1 MRRARWYCAVATVAL
16 WLLVDQLHLRATQ
29 TVTATTGGVN
39 GIVTD
44 STRAVVPGV
53 SVSLS
58 GPSLMTARTAVT
70 GADGA
75 YHFSAVPI
83 GDYTVAFELSGF
95 APVSHAGIR
104 VGLGFTATVNAE
116 LRPGSV
122 RDLVT
127 VSGAAPVVDVASTA
141 NSTHFDSKTL
151 ATLPGARDIFAIL
164 ANTPGVA
171 MARMDVGGNSG
182 LSLQDY
188 TAYGLRATGG
198 INRNEVEGIRVG
210 GANGP
215 ADNYLSDFAAFEEIA
230 VRAVGHSAAMPVPGT
245 LAQYVSK
252 SGGNSYHGAVYADFQ
267 NDALEAHNID
277 AEQIARGV
285 SGGRGLAARD
295 VNRLQSFRDFTAD
308 AGGFLKRDRLWWY
321 GAYRNSAVAQ
331 RYPWLLDTATN
342 LKAAVAT
349 GKGTYV
355 LAPAQK
361 IVGYLQRQMFKQ
373 STYIAVGANQ
383 PIQTDDALPRLVFP
397 VEVWKGEYSAAFT
410 DSLYLEVR
418 GGGYHSA
425 AQLSAKSQAPR
436 ILDVGA
442 NTVSGGALVL
452 ARLIDRPQVNGTL
465 SFVTSGWSGSHT
477 IRIGGEYMSDRVV
490 TPTYGFGNACNCVS
504 ILNNGAPVQV
514 QILQGAN
521 ISKNHLTTAGSFAD
535 DTWRPHPRLT
545 VSLGLRLDRYQ
556 PSLPDQEGPAGERFA
571 AIDPVLTF
579 NNWSPRAGV
588 SADLTG
594 DGKTVLKLH
603 YGKFW
608 AYPTPLFTTAIN
620 PNPAGWLR
628 TSLWSNDANANG
640 RWDEGEEGPLVSV
653 VGGSAAT
660 RLDPEIQNTHVNQ
673 ASAYLEREVARNI
686 GVRTGV
692 VLNAKRQPFA
702 TININRPLGAY
713 SAPIAITDPGPDGRP
728 GSADDGA
735 TLTAYNLGAGSLSAA
750 PINLT
755 TNLAHGDSDYYTWE
769 ITATKRQ
776 TSGWSLLA
784 SFTHTWSREPALAG
798 GNDFTPNAL
807 INATGTHDHFRTWQA
822 KVSGAL
828 HLPWDLLV
836 VPVVRHQS
844 GTPFA
849 RTFVQALNYGTATI
863 KVEPMASN
871 RTLNISIVDLRT
883 EKAIPIKQVRLMG
896 FVDVYNIFNT
906 NAPQTLTT
914 SSGGSWLRPTVITG
928 PRILRIGAR
937 AEW

>member
-1 MRRARWYCAVATVAL
+1 MWPVQSRSWAAA
-16 WLLVDQLHLRATQ
+16 Q
-29 TVTATTGGVN
+29 TVTATTGAVN
-39 GIVTD
+39 GVVTD
-44 STRAVVPGV
+44 STRAVVAGV

-58 GPSLMTARTAVT
+58 GPALITARTTVT

-75 YHFSAVPI
+75 YQFAAIPI
-83 GDYTVAFELSGF
+83 GDHIVTFELLGF
-95 APVSHAGIR
+95 ATVIHSGIH

-116 LRPGSV
+116 IRPGTIS
-122 RDLVT
+122 DLVT

-141 NSTHFDSKTL
+141 NTTHFDSQTL

-171 MARMDVGGNSG
+171 MAKMDVGGNSG

-188 TAYGLRATGG
+188 TAYGLRAAGG

-210 GANGP
+210 GANGA
-215 ADNYLSDFAAFEEIA
+215 ADNYISDFASFEEIA
-230 VRAVGHSAAMPVPGT
+230 VRAVGQSAAMPVPGT

-267 NDALEAHNID
+267 NDALEGHNID
-277 AEQIARGV
+277 ASQIARGV

-295 VNRLQSFRDFTAD
+295 VNRLQSFRDFNAD

-331 RYPWLLDTATN
+331 RYPWLLDTDTN
-342 LKAAVAT
+342 LETTVAS
-349 GKGTYV
+349 GKGTYL
-355 LAPAQK
+355 LAPARK
-361 IVGYLQRQMFKQ
+361 LVGYVQRQMFDQ
-373 STYIAVGANQ
+373 STYIAVGTNQ
-383 PIQTDDALPRLVFP
+383 PIQTDDALPRLDFP
-397 VEVWKGEYSAAFT
+397 VEVWKGEYTAAFT
-410 DSLYLEVR
+410 DTLYLEVR

-425 AQLSAKSQAPR
+425 GQLSAKSQAPR

-452 ARLIDRPQVNGTL
+452 DRLIDRPQVNGTL
-465 SFVTSGWSGSHT
+465 SFATSGWSGSHT

-490 TPTYGFGNACNCVS
+490 TPTYGFDNPCNCVS
-504 ILNNGAPVQV
+504 ILNNGTPVQV
-514 QILQGAN
+514 QVLQGAN
-521 ISKNHLTTAGSFAD
+521 VSKNNVTTAGGFVD

-545 VSLGLRLDRYQ
+545 VSLGLRFDRYQ
-556 PSLPDQEGPAGERFA
+556 PSLPDQEGPAGETFA
-571 AIDPVLTF
+571 AVDPVLTF
-579 NNWSPRAGV
+579 NNWSPRAGA

-603 YGKFW
+603 YGNFW
-608 AYPTPLFTTAIN
+608 VYPTPLFTTAIN

-628 TSLWSNDANANG
+628 TSLWATDANANG
-640 RWDEGEEGPLVSV
+640 RWDAGEEGPLVSV

-660 RLDPEIQNTHVNQ
+660 RLDPDIENTHVHQ
-673 ASAYLEREVARNI
+673 ASVYLEREVVRNV

-692 VLNAKRQPFA
+692 VLNAKRQPFG
-702 TININRPLGAY
+702 TVNINRPLGGY
-713 SAPIAITDPGPDGRP
+713 SVPIGIADPGPDGRP
-728 GSADDGA
+728 GSADDGG
-735 TLTAYNLGAGSLSAA
+735 TLTASNLGAGSLRLP

-755 TNLAHGDSDYYTWE
+755 TNLPHGDSDYYTWE
-769 ITATKRQ
+769 ITAARRQ

-784 SFTHTWSREPALAG
+784 SFTHTWSREAALG
-798 GNDFTPNAL
+798 SGDDFTPNAL
-807 INATGTHDHFRTWQA
+807 INASGTQDHFRTWQA
-822 KVSGAL
+822 KVSGAV
-828 HLPWDLLV
+828 HLPWSFLV

-844 GTPFA
+844 GTSFA
-849 RTFVQALNYGTATI
+849 RTFVQTLNYGTATI
-863 KVEPMASN
+863 KAEPMASN
-871 RTLNISIVDLRT
+871 RTPNISIVDLRT
-883 EKAIPIKQVRLMG
+883 EKVIPIKQVRLMG

-914 SSGGSWLRPTVITG
+914 SSGGSWLRPTAITG